1 MFILDF
7 KWIKYYLEFKAS
19 KHVYWITLCV
29 CVCVSVKEKVA
40 TARDKLFN
48 TIFLYCEEAGWA
60 SFFGLWFVLW
70 NAYQM
75 FSKD

>member
-1 MFILDF
+1 MLSIEL
-7 KWIKYYLEFKAS
+7 
-19 KHVYWITLCV
+19 LCV
-29 CVCVSVKEKVA
+29 CVCVCVCMCVCVKEKVA

-48 TIFLYCEEAGWA
+48 MIFLYCEKAGWA